1 MTGHDAFEQVRLVLE
16 EGERAVAGAA
26 DAAALAAVK
35 SALLGKSGRIPA
47 LMEHLRALPKEEK
60 PRFGA
65 EVNVAK
71 KRIEDA
77 VLDRE
82 AVLGRA
88 ATGGPREDLT
98 LPGIAPATG
107 SLHPI
112 TRTIR
117 EVVRVFGTLG
127 FEETDGPEI
136 EDEFHNFV
144 ALNIPEHHPAR
155 DEADNFYV
163 SNRRLLLRSQT
174 STIQV
179 RTMETRRP
187 PLRIVAAGRVYRPD
201 TVDAT
206 HHYMFHQIE
215 GLAIDEGLSMAD
227 LKTTLL
233 AFVRTLYGEDVN
245 VRLRPSFFPFTEP
258 SAEIDVEFPG
268 RGYVEIGG
276 CGMVDPAVLEACGV
290 DAARWSGFAF
300 GLGIERLAM
309 RRFAVPDIRRLT
321 ENDVRFLRQVH

>member
-16 EGERAVAGAA
+16 EGERAVASAA

-35 SALLGKSGRIPA
+35 TALLGKSGRIPA

-77 VLDRE
+77 VSARE
-82 AVLGRA
+82 ALLGRA
-88 ATGGPREDLT
+88 STVGPRDDLT
-98 LPGIAPATG
+98 LPGIAPSTG

-163 SNRRLLLRSQT
+163 ANRELLLRSQT

-187 PLRIVAAGRVYRPD
+187 PLRVVAAGRVYRPD

-227 LKTTLL
+227 LKSTLL

-276 CGMVDPAVLEACGV
+276 CGMVDPAVLAACGV
-290 DAARWSGFAF
+290 DAGRWSGFAF

-309 RRFAVPDIRRLT
+309 RRFAIPDIRRLT

>member
-16 EGERAVAGAA
+16 EGERAVASAA

-77 VLDRE
+77 VLERE

>member
-16 EGERAVAGAA
+16 EGERAVASAA
-26 DAAALAAVK
+26 DAAALAVVK

-77 VLDRE
+77 VLERE

>member
-16 EGERAVAGAA
+16 EGERAVASAA

-77 VLDRE
+77 VLERE

-127 FEETDGPEI
+127 FEETDGPKI

>member
-77 VLDRE
+77 VLERE

>member
-16 EGERAVAGAA
+16 EGERAVASAA
-26 DAAALAAVK
+26 DSAALAAVK

-77 VLDRE
+77 VLERE

-98 LPGIAPATG
+98 LPGLAPATG

>member
-16 EGERAVAGAA
+16 EDERAVASAA
-26 DAAALAAVK
+26 DAAALAVVK

-77 VLDRE
+77 VLERE

>member
-16 EGERAVAGAA
+16 EGERAVASAA

-35 SALLGKSGRIPA
+35 SALLGKSGRISA

-77 VLDRE
+77 VLERE

>member
-16 EGERAVAGAA
+16 EGERAVASAA

-77 VLDRE
+77 VLERE

-98 LPGIAPATG
+98 LPGLAPATG

>member
-16 EGERAVAGAA
+16 EGERAVASAA

-35 SALLGKSGRIPA
+35 SVLLGKSGRIPA
-47 LMEHLRALPKEEK
+47 LMEHLRALPKDEK

-77 VLDRE
+77 VLERE

-163 SNRRLLLRSQT
+163 MNRRLLLRSQT

>member
-16 EGERAVAGAA
+16 EGERAVASAA

-77 VLDRE
+77 VVERE

-245 VRLRPSFFPFTEP
+245 VRLRP
-258 SAEIDVEFPG
+258 
-268 RGYVEIGG
+268 
-276 CGMVDPAVLEACGV
+276 
-290 DAARWSGFAF
+290 
-300 GLGIERLAM
+300 
-309 RRFAVPDIRRLT
+309 
-321 ENDVRFLRQVH
+321 